1 MAIRALAASGLVFTL
16 LAILLGTSIK
26 RQPSSIRDAGHSRAT
41 SLRRST
47 HRTPRI
53 RGIRFSTFSSH
64 ETLETRLVADGSEL
78 FMAGDRRLT
87 LSPRTVTR
95 IESGDRAA
103 DPLYPSW
110 L

>member
-16 LAILLGTSIK
+16 LAHS
-26 RQPSSIRDAGHSRAT
+26 AGHEHQT
-41 SLRRST
+41 SAVFNPRRGSLT
-47 HRTPRI
+47 RYEPQAIYPPDAADPWNQVFYLLFTR
-53 RGIRFSTFSSH
+53 
-64 ETLETRLVADGSEL
+64 TLETRLVADGSEL

>member
-1 MAIRALAASGLVFTL
+1 
-16 LAILLGTSIK
+16 
-26 RQPSSIRDAGHSRAT
+26 
-41 SLRRST
+41 
-47 HRTPRI
+47 
-53 RGIRFSTFSSH
+53 
-64 ETLETRLVADGSEL
+64 
-78 FMAGDRRLT
+78 MAGDRRLT